1 MVSAN
6 VSNLLNVD
14 TIVYGGG
21 LIEAIG
27 DEMLPMIKKSY
38 YNFVLNDA
46 AKGTKL
52 LKSKLGDDAAL
63 FGGIVLAEE
72 FLGLKV

>member
-14 TIVYGGG
+14 MIVYGGG
-21 LIEAIG
+21 LIEALG
-27 DEMLPMIKKSY
+27 SSMLPLIKKSY
-38 YNFVLNDA
+38 HQHVLKDA

-52 LKSKLGDDAAL
+52 VESKLGDDAAIY
-63 FGGIVLAEE
+63 GGIALAKE
-72 FLGLKV
+72 FLGIKV